1 MPPPSS
7 RFLTAL
13 LCRDLTS
20 KQATQAMNDLQL
32 TLPTSF
38 GVASYPPGASFGPR
52 VMLDWEF
59 VWLIQ
64 GNAEYRWDGA
74 AAPALE
80 GAVVL
85 CQPGTTDFFQWDRHK
100 RTRHAFFHFQM
111 AQPPPGWEDWARVR
125 EPADDDILLPLFRY
139 LLTWLGRG
147 DSEPCLRAI
156 AAMLAAFGTGNRTT
170 GRLSPET
177 WPPIVEQVCAYLFA
191 RLDEDPACAL
201 TLQTLAEAAC
211 VSPAHLCRLFQSSVG
226 HSPAETVRL
235 ARLDRAATLL
245 ARSNYAAG
253 EIAGLCGFANP
264 FHFSRLFRAAYGVPP
279 TEFRRRVQAGLSP
292 PPTLLASIFRPL

>member
-1 MPPPSS
+1 M
-7 RFLTAL
+7 
-13 LCRDLTS
+13 D
-20 KQATQAMNDLQL
+20 DLQI

-64 GNAEYRWDGA
+64 GDAEYRWDGA
-74 AAPALE
+74 AAAASE
-80 GAVVL
+80 GSVVL
-85 CQPGTTDFFQWDRHK
+85 CRPGATDFFQWDRNR
-100 RTRHAFFHFQM
+100 RTRHAFFHFQI
-111 AQPPPGWEDWARVR
+111 AQPPDGWEDWPRVR
-125 EPADDDILLPLFRY
+125 EPADDDILCSLFRY

-147 DSEPCLRAI
+147 DPEPCLRAI
-156 AAMLAAFGTGNRTT
+156 AAMLSAFETGSRTT
-170 GRLSPET
+170 GCLPPEA
-177 WPPIVEQVCAYLFA
+177 WPPAVEQVCAYLFA

-201 TLQTLAEAAC
+201 TLQTLAEIAC
-211 VSPAHLCRLFQSSVG
+211 VTPAHLCRLFQSSVG

-245 ARSNYAAG
+245 ARSNYAVG
-253 EIAGLCGFANP
+253 EIASLCGFANP

-279 TEFRRRVQAGLSP
+279 TEFRRRVQAGLP
-292 PPTLLASIFRPL
+292 PPPPLLASLFCPL